1 MDIFGTGERQDGH
14 DGPVLNERA
23 VRAGAGLLFL
33 AAFIGFM
40 NAWLLGDLRITR
52 WFVLVFVLD
61 MALRVL
67 VHPRWAPS
75 LVLGQWI
82 VRGQVPEWVSATPK
96 RFAWA
101 LGLALGL
108 LMIWLMV
115 VTRTMGPLNLLLCG
129 TCLTLMFLEAA
140 FGICLGCKLHAGITR
155 KPAVLCPGGVCDVQA
170 PKGGS
175 PRTAQWLV
183 LGLCLVFALGAARWT
198 MTGTPAPVRD
208 RGVPDDSWADGLPS
222 PPTSSAPSASSPG
235 AAADAAEA
243 ERCRVPA
250 FAKAIGHEEK
260 WKRHNGCL

>member
-101 LGLALGL
+101 IGAS
-108 LMIWLMV
+108 MI
-115 VTRTMGPLNLLLCG
+115 C
-129 TCLTLMFLEAA
+129 
-140 FGICLGCKLHAGITR
+140 
-155 KPAVLCPGGVCDVQA
+155 
-170 PKGGS
+170 
-175 PRTAQWLV
+175 
-183 LGLCLVFALGAARWT
+183 LCLVFFHPEKFAGALNALTRHALLPTTEQYLPRWLPLV
-198 MTGTPAPVRD
+198 MVWLCLGFMWLEAILGFCVGCKIHALLVKL
-208 RGVPDDSWADGLPS
+208 GVLQDPC
-222 PPTSSAPSASSPG
+222 
-235 AAADAAEA
+235 EA
-243 ERCRVPA
+243 CNNLD
-250 FAKAIGHEEK
+250 FG
-260 WKRHNGCL
+260 